1 MSDSYRIILDD
12 RDMPRAWYNILPHL
26 PEPLAPPISP
36 ATGQPVTPDELKAI
50 FPDAL
55 IQQEMSPEPYIEIP
69 EEVIDIYRL
78 WRPSPL
84 HRARNL
90 EKALGTPARLYYKN
104 EGVSPPGSHKPNTA
118 VPQAYYNKKAGI
130 TKLSTETGAGQWGS
144 ALSFAC
150 NFFDMTCTVY
160 MVKVSYEQKPYRRIL
175 MHTWGGEVYPSP
187 TDRTNAG
194 REALKKN
201 PDSLGSL
208 GLAISEAVEA
218 AATSDDT
225 NYALGSVLNHVL
237 LHQTVIGLETQKQ
250 LELAEDKA
258 DIVLGCVGG
267 GSNFG
272 GMIAPFA
279 RDKMQGKSDV
289 EIIAIEPKSCP
300 TLTKGKYEY
309 DFGDTMGLTP
319 MMLMY
324 TLGHTFEPPGI
335 HAGGLRY
342 HGDAPILCNLVKNGV
357 VEARAYTQNPV
368 FEAAVLF
375 ARTEGIIPAPET
387 SHAIRGLIDEALR
400 CKETG
405 EEKAIVCCFS
415 GHGHFDLAAY
425 DAYLEG
431 KLQDYEYPEEKILE
445 ALKDLPKVSPPNQD

>member
-1 MSDSYRIILDD
+1 MSDSYRIVLDD
-12 RDMPRAWYNILPHL
+12 KDMPKAWYNILPHL

-36 ATGQPVTPDELKAI
+36 ATGKPVTPDELRAI

-55 IQQEMSPEPYIEIP
+55 IEQEMSPEPWIEIP
-69 EEVIDIYRL
+69 EEVQEIYRL

-130 TKLSTETGAGQWGS
+130 SKLSTETGAGQWGS

-160 MVKVSYEQKPYRRIL
+160 MVKISYEQKPYRRVL

-218 AATSDDT
+218 AATSEDT

-250 LELAEDKA
+250 LELAGDKA
-258 DIVLGCVGG
+258 DVVLGCVGG

-272 GMIAPFA
+272 GMVAPFA
-279 RDKMQGKSDV
+279 KEKMDGKSDV

-342 HGDAPILCNLVKNGV
+342 HGDAPILCNLVKNKV

-387 SHAIRGLIDEALR
+387 SHAIRGLVDEALK

-445 ALKDLPKVSPPNQD
+445 ALKDVPKVEMPK

>member
-130 TKLSTETGAGQWGS
+130 SKLSTETGAGQWGS

-387 SHAIRGLIDEALR
+387 SHAIRGLVDEALK

-445 ALKDLPKVSPPNQD
+445 ALKDLPKVSPPK

>member
-1 MSDSYRIILDD
+1 MSDSYRIVLDD
-12 RDMPRAWYNILPHL
+12 REMPKAWYNILPHL

-36 ATGQPVTPDELKAI
+36 ATGQPVSPDELKAI

-55 IQQEMSPEPYIEIP
+55 IQQEMSQEPWIEIP
-69 EEVIDIYRL
+69 EEVQEIYRL

-130 TKLSTETGAGQWGS
+130 NKLATETGAGQWGS

-150 NFFDMTCTVY
+150 SFFDMTCTVY

-218 AATSDDT
+218 AATADDT

-237 LHQTVIGLETQKQ
+237 LHQTVIGIETQKQ
-250 LELAEDKA
+250 LELAGDKA

-279 RDKMQGKSDV
+279 RDKMQGKHDV

-319 MMLMY
+319 IMLMY

-357 VEARAYTQNPV
+357 VTARAYTQNPV

-387 SHAIRGLIDEALR
+387 SHAIRGLVDEAIKCR
-400 CKETG
+400 ETG

-431 KLQDYEYPEEKILE
+431 KLQDYEYPEDKILE
-445 ALKDLPKVSPPNQD
+445 ALKDLPKVSS